1 MQYPLKDKMNDI
13 IANYKNSKV
22 LDLTGAI
29 FEYDLNYFFLN
40 GEKVEQ
46 GKRTGQ
52 FFKFNN
58 LSKARTQSNLK
69 TNGFETGPMD
79 PNVCYELYW
88 CTYVDGVL
96 VNATFIGYSN
106 ACYGATGG
114 SDSGYDSS
122 SAYQGGGGP
131 YSGNDAPPDYAITSD
146 VTFSENEAQYTD
158 ADGSVNSSPERIS
171 YTYHCT
177 ISRLQST
184 REVIN
189 VMVYPVTASP
199 MVSYYIDS
207 YNRDVTRSLTLLNQS
222 NNYQINGTSVY
233 INWYSAVNARYTY
246 TDGISPVWTR
256 QWDVSKS
263 TVEY

>member
-1 MQYPLKDKMNDI
+1 MNDI

-52 FFKFNN
+52 FSKLRN
-58 LSKARTQSNLK
+58 LNKARTQSNLK
-69 TNGFETGPMD
+69 TNDFESGPLD

-88 CTYVDGVL
+88 CSYVDGVL

-106 ACYGATGG
+106 ACYVGG
-114 SDSGYDSS
+114 NDSGYDSA

-146 VTFSENEAQYTD
+146 VTFSENEDQYTD

-171 YTYHCT
+171 YTYHYT

-184 REVIN
+184 REVIS
-189 VMVYPVTASP
+189 VMVYPATASP

-233 INWYSAVNARYTY
+233 INWYLSVNMRYTY
-246 TDGISPVWTR
+246 TDGISPVFTR
-256 QWDVSKS
+256 QRDKSQS